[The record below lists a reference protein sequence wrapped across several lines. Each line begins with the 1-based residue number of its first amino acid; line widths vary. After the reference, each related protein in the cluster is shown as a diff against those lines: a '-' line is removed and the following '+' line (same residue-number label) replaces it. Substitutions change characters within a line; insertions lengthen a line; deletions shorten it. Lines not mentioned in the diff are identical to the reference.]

1 MPNRNL
7 TAALLAA
14 SLLAFVLDSP
24 QPVTAQD
31 TEIRVLCS
39 NGFGAAMHK
48 LLPQAERAAGRKV
61 KLQLGSSASFKTS
74 IEGGEPFD
82 LAILTPQIIDDLIN
96 AGKIAAETKVDLA
109 TSGIGV
115 AVRAGQP
122 KPDVTTA
129 DAIKKTLQAAKSV
142 GYVPVGASTPPL
154 IAMLTSLGIKQ
165 EVQRKAALQ
174 PGAEQSMKSV
184 ADGEVEVAFGLI
196 SEIVPAPGVQLAG
209 PLPPEFQKRIGLAAG
224 IASST
229 KNREA
234 ANKFIKSL
242 TTAAAAPALKA
253 TGLDPIAKEK

>member
-14 SLLAFVLDSP
+14 SLLAFVADSP
-24 QPVTAQD
+24 QPATAQN
-31 TEIRVLCS
+31 ELRVLCS
-39 NGFGAAMHK
+39 NGFGAAMRK

-61 KLQLGSSASFKTS
+61 NVQFGTSATFRTS
-74 IEGGEPFD
+74 IEGGAPFD
-82 LAILTPQIIDDLIN
+82 LAILTPQIIEDLTK
-96 AGKIAAETKVDLA
+96 AGKIEAGTKVDLA

-122 KPDVTTA
+122 KPDIATA
-129 DAIKKTLQAAKSV
+129 DAMKKTLQAAKSV

-184 ADGEVEVAFGLI
+184 ADGEVEIAVGLI
-196 SEIVPAPGVQLAG
+196 SEIVPAAGVQLAG

-224 IASST
+224 ISGST

-242 TTAAAAPALKA
+242 TSAAAGPAIKA